1 VTQKENANMNTLI
14 VEDDSIN
21 SLLLQEILKH
31 YGPTL
36 IAVNGIEAVAAVHAA
51 LEAGKPYDVI
61 CMDIMMPEMDGQEAV
76 KQIRALEEA
85 KGILP
90 ARCAKI
96 VMTTALGDHKNILAA
111 FKHLCDAYVVKP
123 IEKSKLLAEL
133 RRLRLIE

>member
-1 VTQKENANMNTLI
+1 MNTLI
-14 VEDDSIN
+14 VEDDPVN
-21 SLLLQEILKH
+21 SLLLQEILKQ
-31 YGPTL
+31 YGPTQ
-36 IAVNGIEAVAAVHAA
+36 IAENGIEAVDAVRTA
-51 LEAGKPYDVI
+51 LQAGAPYDVI

-76 KQIRALEEA
+76 AQIRALEEA
-85 KGILP
+85 NGILP

-123 IEKSKLLAEL
+123 IEKAKLLSEL

>member
-1 VTQKENANMNTLI
+1 MNTLI
-14 VEDDSIN
+14 VEDDPVN
-21 SLLLQEILKH
+21 SLLLQEILKQ
-31 YGPTL
+31 YGPTQ
-36 IAVNGIEAVAAVHAA
+36 IAENGIEAVDAVRTA
-51 LEAGKPYDVI
+51 LQAGAPYDVI

-76 KQIRALEEA
+76 AQIRALEEA
-85 KGILP
+85 NGIIP

-123 IEKSKLLAEL
+123 IEKAKLLSEL

>member
-1 VTQKENANMNTLI
+1 MKTLI
-14 VEDDSIN
+14 VEDDKTSH
-21 SLLLQEILKH
+21 LLLKEILKPF
-31 YGPTL
+31 GPSQS
-36 IAVNGIEAVAAVHAA
+36 AGNGREAVEALRAA
-51 LEAGKPYDVI
+51 LESGEPFDLV
-61 CMDIMMPEMDGQEAV
+61 CLDIMMPEMDGQEAV

-123 IEKSKLLAEL
+123 IEKSKLLSEL